1 MKTHKITGD
10 VHMDI
15 DTVYDMV
22 NYTESLVNGLVEEWQ
37 AQNLGV
43 DTEYMELLNLQ
54 EAMKTAV
61 HDIDKVRNWREPK
74 RFYGPLADI

>member
-1 MKTHKITGD
+1 
-10 VHMDI
+10 MDI

-37 AQNLGV
+37 AQKLGM
-43 DTEYMELLNLQ
+43 DTEYMELINLQ

>member
-1 MKTHKITGD
+1 MKTHKLTGD
-10 VHMDI
+10 VHLDI

-37 AQNLGV
+37 AQKLGM
-43 DTEYMELLNLQ
+43 DTEYFEILNLQ

-74 RFYGPLADI
+74 RFYGPLADV